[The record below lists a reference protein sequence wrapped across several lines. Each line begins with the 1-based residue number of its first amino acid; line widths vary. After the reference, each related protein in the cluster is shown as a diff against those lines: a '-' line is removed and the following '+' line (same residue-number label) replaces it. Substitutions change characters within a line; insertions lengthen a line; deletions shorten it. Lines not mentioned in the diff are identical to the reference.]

1 MGKNSLRIASFLF
14 SGALLVVAWFWVL
27 YSEENRR
34 LAQAAKRET
43 EYLDELRAIDSD
55 RKAYF
60 ESIAATRKEQI
71 QAMEAAKAQYE
82 ALLKSQADQV
92 KAQTKATTQVVSK
105 PVTKKET
112 VQVAKPKSTRKSKS
126 S

>member
-60 ESIAATRKEQI
+60 ESIAATRKEQLE
-71 QAMEAAKAQYE
+71 AMEAAKAQYE

-105 PVTKKET
+105 PVTKTET

>member
-112 VQVAKPKSTRKSKS
+112 VQVSKPKSTRKSKS

>member
-1 MGKNSLRIASFLF
+1 MGKNSLRLASFLF
-14 SGALLVVAWFWVL
+14 SGALLASAWFWVL
-27 YSEENRR
+27 YNEENRR

-43 EYLDELRAIDSD
+43 EYLDEIRSIDSE
-55 RKAYF
+55 RKTYF
-60 ESIAATRKEQI
+60 ESIATTRQEQLE
-71 QAMEAAKAQYE
+71 AMEAAKTQYE
-82 ALLKSQADQV
+82 TLLKSQSSEVQ
-92 KAQTKATTQVVSK
+92 AQTKVTTQIVSK

>member
-1 MGKNSLRIASFLF
+1 MEKNSLRIASFLF

-34 LAQAAKRET
+34 LAQAAKQET

-60 ESIAATRKEQI
+60 ESIAATRKEQLE
-71 QAMEAAKAQYE
+71 AMEAAKAQYE

>member
-60 ESIAATRKEQI
+60 ESIAATRKEQLE
-71 QAMEAAKAQYE
+71 AMEAAKAQYE

>member
-14 SGALLVVAWFWVL
+14 SGTLLVVAWFWVL

-60 ESIAATRKEQI
+60 ESIAATRKEQLE
-71 QAMEAAKAQYE
+71 AMEAAKAQYE

>member
-1 MGKNSLRIASFLF
+1 MGKNSFRILSFLF
-14 SGALLVVAWFWVL
+14 SGTLLVIAWFWVL
-27 YSEENRR
+27 YNEENRR

-43 EYLDELRAIDSD
+43 EYLEEIRSIDSE

-60 ESIAATRKEQI
+60 ESITTTRQDQLK
-71 QAMEAAKAQYE
+71 AMEAAKAQYE
-82 ALLKSQADQV
+82 ALLKNQSAEVQ
-92 KAQTKATTQVVSK
+92 AQTKATTQVVSK

>member
-1 MGKNSLRIASFLF
+1 MVG
-14 SGALLVVAWFWVL
+14 AWFWVL

-43 EYLDELRAIDSD
+43 EYLDELRVIDSD

-60 ESIAATRKEQI
+60 ESIAATRKEQLE
-71 QAMEAAKAQYE
+71 AMETAKAQYE

>member
-14 SGALLVVAWFWVL
+14 SSTLLVVAWFWVL

-60 ESIAATRKEQI
+60 ESIAATRKEQLE
-71 QAMEAAKAQYE
+71 AMEAAKAQYE

>member
-34 LAQAAKRET
+34 LAQAAKQET

-60 ESIAATRKEQI
+60 ESIAATRKEQLE
-71 QAMEAAKAQYE
+71 AMEAAKAQYE